1 MTETNTNAEKFE
13 GWAIVELM
21 GHRQTAGKVMSVSVA
36 GVEMLRVD
44 VPGENSA
51 MVATQYYGG
60 AAIYCLTP
68 CDEATAR
75 RALKEAYS
83 LPPPVRLAID
93 ASRRALPAPDDDDE
107 DQHQLAFGGPPP
119 P

>member
-1 MTETNTNAEKFE
+1 MENTNAEKFE

-21 GHRQTAGKVMSVSVA
+21 GHRQTAGRVATVSIA

-44 VPGENSA
+44 TPGADGEMIAS
-51 MVATQYYGG
+51 QYYGG

-83 LPPPVRLAID
+83 LPPAIRLAL
-93 ASRRALPAPDDDDE
+93 AQSQPALPAPDDNE
-107 DQHQLAFGGPPP
+107 PRIASGGDGEAD
-119 P
+119 